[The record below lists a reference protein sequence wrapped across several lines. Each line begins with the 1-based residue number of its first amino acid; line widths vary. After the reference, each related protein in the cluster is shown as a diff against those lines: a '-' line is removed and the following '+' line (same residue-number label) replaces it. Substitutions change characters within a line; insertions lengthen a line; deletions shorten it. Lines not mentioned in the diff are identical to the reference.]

1 MRFAGC
7 IKHVCH
13 VEAASTF
20 PGGHTA
26 MNTEQKAFPFPT
38 SENHGDPDARTA
50 KPVEQP
56 ASEEALDSGVE
67 ESFPASD
74 PVSVTVTKVN
84 LPSAQSGAQ
93 ERGGEKVEGKVEG
106 KGKP

>member
-1 MRFAGC
+1 
-7 IKHVCH
+7 
-13 VEAASTF
+13 
-20 PGGHTA
+20 
-26 MNTEQKAFPFPT
+26 MNPEQKAFPFPT
-38 SENHGDPDARTA
+38 SENHGEPHARTA

-84 LPSAQSGAQ
+84 LPSAQPGRAE
-93 ERGGEKVEGKVEG
+93 ERDEE
-106 KGKP
+106 KGKS